1 LEILHVRIRSSP
13 SRLSMLTMSAADT
26 LNDLAT
32 FSLAIEGYMR
42 SESLFE
48 HSIERIHALLKRKI
62 DFYEHIVVK

>member
-1 LEILHVRIRSSP
+1 
-13 SRLSMLTMSAADT
+13 MLTMSAADT